1 MIALTKLYHP
11 CRSLINTCV
20 KQTTLLVFRFLEVD
34 MRFEKRVFDCTYM
47 VWKCPFLNYFKER
60 SCWLLSEWLTLTHQC
75 FLKAKKVLNSI
86 WNLKALASGF
96 TDKFLKILMLF
107 LRATNLNLWWC
118 KLWIIVVSIL
128 LQKQFVL
135 RPFLAC
141 ERQRSTYCSNIS
153 SFHCCI
159 LSQTT
164 PNNQSECRKPFSSFE
179 QSLWLNVSQV
189 SMNLIPY

>member
-1 MIALTKLYHP
+1 MPGFEPWLHWWLVIALTKLYHP

-20 KQTTLLVFRFLEVD
+20 KQTTLLVFFGSRHEVWEASIWLYI
-34 MRFEKRVFDCTYM
+34 RGLKV
-47 VWKCPFLNYFKER
+47 PFFK
-60 SCWLLSEWLTLTHQC
+60 LLQGKKLLTSEWMAYTYTSVL
-75 FLKAKKVLNSI
+75 FESKKSSELNLEPQGTGE
-86 WNLKALASGF
+86 WFHCKV
-96 TDKFLKILMLF
+96 LKILMLF

-135 RPFLAC
+135 CPFLAC

-164 PNNQSECRKPFSSFE
+164 PNNQSECRKPFSSFD
-179 QSLWLNVSQV
+179 QS
-189 SMNLIPY
+189 

>member
-1 MIALTKLYHP
+1 MSFFGSRHEVWEASIWLYIHGLKVPFFKLLQGKKLLT
-11 CRSLINTCV
+11 
-20 KQTTLLVFRFLEVD
+20 
-34 MRFEKRVFDCTYM
+34 
-47 VWKCPFLNYFKER
+47 
-60 SCWLLSEWLTLTHQC
+60 SEWMAYTYTSVLFESKKSSELNLEPQGTGEC
-75 FLKAKKVLNSI
+75 FHCKV
-86 WNLKALASGF
+86 
-96 TDKFLKILMLF
+96 LKILMFF
-107 LRATNLNLWWC
+107 LWATNLNFWWC

-164 PNNQSECRKPFSSFE
+164 PNNQSECRKPFSSFD

-189 SMNLIPY
+189 SMKLIAY

>member
-1 MIALTKLYHP
+1 MPGFEPWLHWWLVIALTKLYHP

-34 MRFEKRVFDCTYM
+34 MRFEKRVSDCTYV

-60 SCWLLSEWLTLTHQC
+60 SCWLLSEMAYTYTSVL
-75 FLKAKKVLNSI
+75 FESKKSQV
-86 WNLKALASGF
+86 NLEPQGTGEWFHCKV
-96 TDKFLKILMLF
+96 LKILMLF
-107 LRATNLNLWWC
+107 LRATNLNFWWC

-135 RPFLAC
+135 RPFRAC

-164 PNNQSECRKPFSSFE
+164 PNNQSECRKPFSSFD
-179 QSLWLNVSQV
+179 QS
-189 SMNLIPY
+189 